1 MIAAAQF
8 SVHRTPSRNAV
19 RPFVIVLQSND
30 FARMPTRVVAPLVR
44 PDAMLHLGSEQ
55 ARIAPMLV
63 VRRRGYVLNPFDL
76 ATLGVHRLGEL
87 VASFANDDDVRRRIQ
102 DALDGVLKP
111 F

>member
-19 RPFVIVLQSND
+19 RPFVIVLQSDD
-30 FARMPTRVVAPLVR
+30 FARMPTRIVASLVR
-44 PDAMLHLGSEQ
+44 PDAMTQLGGEH
-55 ARIAPMLV
+55 ARVAPRLV
-63 VRRRGYVLNPFDL
+63 VRRQGYVRNPFDP

-87 VASFANDDDVRRRIQ
+87 VASFADDDDAKRRIQ
-102 DALDGVLKP
+102 DALDVVLKP